1 MNRVQTGPVP
11 ARMEDV
17 PAAVTLRPGHVHFAK
32 VPTVVTTVLGSCV
45 SATMHCARFRA
56 GAICHA
62 LFPAGVPAKADEPFR
77 YVDRSIEAMAAWFGR
92 LGARRGEIEVKLFG
106 GAGAD
111 WSGEGGPASVSV
123 GRSNVESALRTL
135 AAHGL
140 RVTARDVGG
149 TIGRK
154 LYFVSHTGD
163 VYLKR
168 LVNGPGS
175 ADTAPGRRS
184 EREEVP

>member
-1 MNRVQTGPVP
+1 MNRVQAGPVL
-11 ARMEDV
+11 AAMEDV
-17 PAAVTLRPGHVHFAK
+17 PAAVILRPGYIHFAK
-32 VPTVVTTVLGSCV
+32 EPTVVTTVLGSCV
-45 SATMHCARFRA
+45 AATMHCARFRT

-62 LFPAGVPAKADEPFR
+62 LFPAGIPAAEDETFR

-106 GAGAD
+106 GAGTR
-111 WSGEGGPASVSV
+111 WSGEGGPASVNV

-135 AAHGL
+135 ASHGL
-140 RVTARDVGG
+140 RVAARDVGG

-168 LVNGPGS
+168 LQDGPES
-175 ADTAPGRRS
+175 ADAASGRGS
-184 EREEVP
+184 EREEAP